1 MEINSMKALIVDDNE
16 CLRHLYKLY
25 LQDMNFETD
34 EAQNGKEALGL
45 LECKD
50 YDVIISDVEMPALN
64 GVELYKMVNA
74 HKPHLLAKFV
84 FATGDAL
91 GGAYSSFFSSIDCP
105 VLIKPF
111 SFEQLQYTVSMI
123 AGHQ

>member
-1 MEINSMKALIVDDNE
+1 MKALIVDDND

-34 EAQNGKEALGL
+34 EAKNGEEALGL

-64 GVELYKMVNA
+64 GVELYKMLHT

-91 GGAYSSFFSSIDCP
+91 ESAYNGFFSSIDCP

-111 SFEQLQYTVSMI
+111 SFEKLRHTVSVI
-123 AGHQ
+123 AGQ